1 MLKNCV
7 VFGIV
12 RLLLLL
18 LWLLLEKNFN
28 SWHNLCSVA
37 TPSISPVHLPPPSPS
52 STP

>member
-12 RLLLLL
+12 RLLL
-18 LWLLLEKNFN
+18 LLLEKNFN

-37 TPSISPVHLPPPSPS
+37 TPSISPVHHLPPSPA
-52 STP
+52 TQ